1 MAYEIEI
8 PFRNGREA
16 VIHQGQPFEVFN
28 GSLYKDGISY
38 RHTADSAANHIQGFR
53 TALTSDFLFVS
64 RNLQQNQV
72 IYKLTADDLLSLGI
86 QQNEIFSFELAVEH
100 IGAVLGPATSDSHYR
115 MGIKI
120 NGNTLLAPSVF
131 YAGGVY
137 WSVDYTFKGLVK
149 DRYFGAVTDPH
160 LLKWSVKQAEF
171 TSKVGSPVSAYNLA
185 NGFSVTESG
194 NARAGIAAQ
203 MLGPNDSLIAARLLG
218 KARLNHR
225 SPRGA
230 KGSVRPVFAD
240 RTFAAVNTPIRL
252 IGDTTNQSFDVTYN
266 AGANVIDASN
276 LADVNLGLDLVIDNF

>member
-8 PFRNGREA
+8 PFRNGRTA
-16 VIHQGQPFEVFN
+16 VIHQGQPFETFN
-28 GSLYKDGISY
+28 GTLLKNGVPY
-38 RHTADSAANHIQGFR
+38 RSTSESAANHIQGFR

-64 RNLQQNQV
+64 RGVQLNQD
-72 IYKLTADDLLSLGI
+72 IYKLTADDLLGLGI

-100 IGAVLGPATSDSHYR
+100 NGTVLGPATNNTQYR

-120 NGNTLLAPSVF
+120 NGNTLLAPTAF
-131 YAGGVY
+131 NAGGAN
-137 WSVDYTFKGLVK
+137 WSVSYTFKGLMK
-149 DRYFGAVTDPH
+149 DRYFGAITDPH

-171 TSKVGSPVSAYNLA
+171 TSKAGSPVSAYDLA

-194 NARAGIAAQ
+194 NARAGIGTQ
-203 MLGPNDSLIAARLLG
+203 MLEPNDSLIAARIVG

-230 KGSVRPVFAD
+230 KGSVTPVFANRVFGVVD
-240 RTFAAVNTPIRL
+240 TPIRP
-252 IGDTTNQSFDVTYN
+252 IGDTTNTSFDVTYN
-266 AGANVIDASN
+266 AGVNVIDASN